1 MQDIHAQPALRKALQ
16 LIHQEPF
23 TVAQFTRAYLDQP
36 ASPHTTQKAARQFVY
51 RNILRLI
58 RAGQLEKVPTSKGWP
73 HYRVTDAY
81 KESFASQ
88 ITSVDEQTEPSTQ
101 SVAPPIKTVIG
112 TLQRRL
118 SQHKSDML
126 CAMGEAEEYSA
137 LCHEHPD
144 LQEQAQELYNQA
156 RDRSAILL
164 GKVKALESLLH
175 QHARSS

>member
-1 MQDIHAQPALRKALQ
+1 MQDIRAQPALQNALQ
-16 LIHQEPF
+16 LIQQEPF
-23 TVAQFTRAYLDQP
+23 TVAQFTRAYLALP

-58 RAGQLEKVPTSKGWP
+58 RAGLLAKLPTSKGWP
-73 HYRVTDAY
+73 HYQVTDAY
-81 KESFASQ
+81 KESLASQ
-88 ITSVDEQTEPSTQ
+88 TTSPVAQAEFSTQ
-101 SVAPPIKTVIG
+101 NVEPPINTVIG

-118 SQHKSDML
+118 NQHKSDML
-126 CAMGEAEEYSA
+126 CAMVEAEEYSA

-144 LQEQAQELYNQA
+144 IQEQAQELYNQA

-175 QHARSS
+175 QQSR